1 MSITEIIAVIFSLFS
16 VYFCMKN
23 NTLCWPMS
31 IIGVSAYAVLFLS
44 QSSYANF
51 TLQFVF
57 LAQSIYGWYFW
68 NKKENERHITSLRF
82 NQFFL
87 LLLLTA
93 VIGIAAFGTITHFTK
108 TSETNVLMDSASAT
122 LSIVALYL
130 MSRKVLE
137 HWFLWI
143 IADVIFIVYF
153 IHLGLYLSSLLYVI
167 FFMLSINGY
176 RNWRKIIAAQSTK
189 ITATQQSTP

>member
-1 MSITEIIAVIFSLFS
+1 MSITEMIAVIFSLFS

-31 IIGVSAYAVLFLS
+31 IIGVSAYAVLFLT

-57 LAQSIYGWYFW
+57 LAQSLYGWYFW
-68 NKKENERHITSLRF
+68 NKQENTRKITHIELK
-82 NQFFL
+82 QAIL
-87 LLLLTA
+87 LLLLSI
-93 VIGIAAFGTITHFTK
+93 VIETMTFWIITHLTK
-108 TSETNVLMDSASAT
+108 TPETNVIMDSASAT

-130 MSRKVLE
+130 MGRKVIE
-137 HWFLWI
+137 HWVLWV
-143 IADVIFIVYF
+143 IADVIFVVYF
-153 IHLGLYLSSLLYVI
+153 IHLGLYLSSALYVV

-176 RNWRKIIAAQSTK
+176 RSWRRLNDALPSKTAALL
-189 ITATQQSTP
+189 